1 MPWVILAAALCVLV
15 WFWPRNTL
23 IGLAVV
29 GTAGVLA
36 GIAFWGYGVY
46 DERQRELVAITVE
59 PAAEAASRTSPGI
72 ACGEG
77 ELLVSIT
84 NGSGKTV
91 TGVRFNVGAY
101 REGRSTNIAKG
112 NWFDDD
118 HIINPRGTV
127 SACWKAPGLTRDPE
141 GDRVAS
147 AGTEAFIG
155 KAPAGNK
162 AVSGIVQHSVHQRN
176 VFRFKA
182 DSHTGGACHFHGVTA
197 KTKACDICGRLK
209 FQLPNDP
216 AATFIQP
223 GGPGAEFLFGIF
235 PAVPLGFNY
244 RGQDACAERLGE
256 DQSVTGA
263 QTSV

>member
-91 TGVRFNVGAY
+91 TGVRFNV
-101 REGRSTNIAKG
+101 TG
-112 NWFDDD
+112 ND
-118 HIINPRGTV
+118 INTV
-127 SACWKAPGLTRDPE
+127 SL
-141 GDRVAS
+141 
-147 AGTEAFIG
+147 
-155 KAPAGNK
+155 
-162 AVSGIVQHSVHQRN
+162 
-176 VFRFKA
+176 
-182 DSHTGGACHFHGVTA
+182 
-197 KTKACDICGRLK
+197 
-209 FQLPNDP
+209 
-216 AATFIQP
+216 
-223 GGPGAEFLFGIF
+223 
-235 PAVPLGFNY
+235 
-244 RGQDACAERLGE
+244 
-256 DQSVTGA
+256 
-263 QTSV
+263 

>member
-1 MPWVILAAALCVLV
+1 MPWVILAVALCVLV

-141 GDRVAS
+141 GTGWSGRPAS
-147 AGTEAFIG
+147 SSWSSPRRTRAGAD
-155 KAPAGNK
+155 APARFVWAGLGRQAQK
-162 AVSGIVQHSVHQRN
+162 RPGRPGHRGYFAIVGAGALSRSFCRSSLKGSCLWC
-176 VFRFKA
+176 FRYWRWAF
-182 DSHTGGACHFHGVTA
+182 SRSFT
-197 KTKACDICGRLK
+197 
-209 FQLPNDP
+209 
-216 AATFIQP
+216 
-223 GGPGAEFLFGIF
+223 
-235 PAVPLGFNY
+235 
-244 RGQDACAERLGE
+244 
-256 DQSVTGA
+256 
-263 QTSV
+263 

>member
-1 MPWVILAAALCVLV
+1 MFVPFLIMLREGLEAALIVSLIASYLKRTQRGRWIGVMWIGVILAAALCVLV

-141 GDRVAS
+141 GDRVVWKAS
-147 AGTEAFIG
+147 IIKLEF
-155 KAPAGNK
+155 
-162 AVSGIVQHSVHQRN
+162 
-176 VFRFKA
+176 
-182 DSHTGGACHFHGVTA
+182 
-197 KTKACDICGRLK
+197 
-209 FQLPNDP
+209 
-216 AATFIQP
+216 
-223 GGPGAEFLFGIF
+223 AE
-235 PAVPLGFNY
+235 
-244 RGQDACAERLGE
+244 
-256 DQSVTGA
+256 
-263 QTSV
+263 

>member
-1 MPWVILAAALCVLV
+1 MILAAALCVLV

-29 GTAGVLA
+29 GTVGALV

-46 DERQRELVAITVE
+46 AERQRELVAITVE
-59 PAAEAASRTSPGI
+59 PAAEAASRVSPGI

-91 TGVRFNVGAY
+91 LGVRFNVGAY

-141 GDRVAS
+141 GDRVVWKAS
-147 AGTEAFIG
+147 IIKLEF
-155 KAPAGNK
+155 
-162 AVSGIVQHSVHQRN
+162 
-176 VFRFKA
+176 
-182 DSHTGGACHFHGVTA
+182 
-197 KTKACDICGRLK
+197 
-209 FQLPNDP
+209 
-216 AATFIQP
+216 
-223 GGPGAEFLFGIF
+223 AE
-235 PAVPLGFNY
+235 
-244 RGQDACAERLGE
+244 
-256 DQSVTGA
+256 
-263 QTSV
+263 

>member
-46 DERQRELVAITVE
+46 DERQ
-59 PAAEAASRTSPGI
+59 
-72 ACGEG
+72 
-77 ELLVSIT
+77 
-84 NGSGKTV
+84 
-91 TGVRFNVGAY
+91 RFNVGAY

-141 GDRVAS
+141 GDRVVWKAS
-147 AGTEAFIG
+147 IIKLEF
-155 KAPAGNK
+155 
-162 AVSGIVQHSVHQRN
+162 
-176 VFRFKA
+176 
-182 DSHTGGACHFHGVTA
+182 
-197 KTKACDICGRLK
+197 
-209 FQLPNDP
+209 
-216 AATFIQP
+216 
-223 GGPGAEFLFGIF
+223 AE
-235 PAVPLGFNY
+235 
-244 RGQDACAERLGE
+244 
-256 DQSVTGA
+256 
-263 QTSV
+263 

>member
-1 MPWVILAAALCVLV
+1 MGDPCRRAVC
-15 WFWPRNTL
+15 P
-23 IGLAVV
+23 GL
-29 GTAGVLA
+29 VLA
-36 GIAFWGYGVY
+36 PEHADRLGRRRDGRGACRLAFWGYGVY

-141 GDRVAS
+141 GDRVVWKAS
-147 AGTEAFIG
+147 IIKLEF
-155 KAPAGNK
+155 
-162 AVSGIVQHSVHQRN
+162 
-176 VFRFKA
+176 
-182 DSHTGGACHFHGVTA
+182 
-197 KTKACDICGRLK
+197 
-209 FQLPNDP
+209 
-216 AATFIQP
+216 
-223 GGPGAEFLFGIF
+223 AE
-235 PAVPLGFNY
+235 
-244 RGQDACAERLGE
+244 
-256 DQSVTGA
+256 
-263 QTSV
+263 

>member
-1 MPWVILAAALCVLV
+1 MSTTDAPPNPWFSWDYVARNSEDIQRALGQHVSLTVQAVLLALVVALPLAFVAHLR
-15 WFWPRNTL
+15 PR
-23 IGLAVV
+23 LAGPVV

-141 GDRVAS
+141 GDRVVWKAS
-147 AGTEAFIG
+147 IIKLEF
-155 KAPAGNK
+155 
-162 AVSGIVQHSVHQRN
+162 
-176 VFRFKA
+176 
-182 DSHTGGACHFHGVTA
+182 
-197 KTKACDICGRLK
+197 
-209 FQLPNDP
+209 
-216 AATFIQP
+216 
-223 GGPGAEFLFGIF
+223 AE
-235 PAVPLGFNY
+235 
-244 RGQDACAERLGE
+244 
-256 DQSVTGA
+256 
-263 QTSV
+263 

>member
-46 DERQRELVAITVE
+46 D
-59 PAAEAASRTSPGI
+59 
-72 ACGEG
+72 EG

-141 GDRVAS
+141 GDRVVWKAS
-147 AGTEAFIG
+147 IIKLEF
-155 KAPAGNK
+155 
-162 AVSGIVQHSVHQRN
+162 
-176 VFRFKA
+176 
-182 DSHTGGACHFHGVTA
+182 
-197 KTKACDICGRLK
+197 
-209 FQLPNDP
+209 
-216 AATFIQP
+216 
-223 GGPGAEFLFGIF
+223 AE
-235 PAVPLGFNY
+235 
-244 RGQDACAERLGE
+244 
-256 DQSVTGA
+256 
-263 QTSV
+263 

>member
-1 MPWVILAAALCVLV
+1 MSLV

-112 NWFDDD
+112 TGSTTITSSIHGD
-118 HIINPRGTV
+118 GV
-127 SACWKAPGLTRDPE
+127 GLLEGPGLTRDPE
-141 GDRVAS
+141 GDRVVWKAS
-147 AGTEAFIG
+147 IIKLEF
-155 KAPAGNK
+155 
-162 AVSGIVQHSVHQRN
+162 
-176 VFRFKA
+176 
-182 DSHTGGACHFHGVTA
+182 
-197 KTKACDICGRLK
+197 
-209 FQLPNDP
+209 
-216 AATFIQP
+216 
-223 GGPGAEFLFGIF
+223 AE
-235 PAVPLGFNY
+235 
-244 RGQDACAERLGE
+244 
-256 DQSVTGA
+256 
-263 QTSV
+263 

>member
-141 GDRVAS
+141 GDRVVR
-147 AGTEAFIG
+147 AGIIKLEF
-155 KAPAGNK
+155 
-162 AVSGIVQHSVHQRN
+162 
-176 VFRFKA
+176 
-182 DSHTGGACHFHGVTA
+182 
-197 KTKACDICGRLK
+197 
-209 FQLPNDP
+209 
-216 AATFIQP
+216 
-223 GGPGAEFLFGIF
+223 AE
-235 PAVPLGFNY
+235 
-244 RGQDACAERLGE
+244 
-256 DQSVTGA
+256 
-263 QTSV
+263 

>member
-91 TGVRFNVGAY
+91 TGVRFNVTCNNINTAPLCRMCGFQHGIGFAY
-101 REGRSTNIAKG
+101 
-112 NWFDDD
+112 
-118 HIINPRGTV
+118 
-127 SACWKAPGLTRDPE
+127 AC
-141 GDRVAS
+141 
-147 AGTEAFIG
+147 
-155 KAPAGNK
+155 
-162 AVSGIVQHSVHQRN
+162 GISE
-176 VFRFKA
+176 KY
-182 DSHTGGACHFHGVTA
+182 
-197 KTKACDICGRLK
+197 L
-209 FQLPNDP
+209 
-216 AATFIQP
+216 
-223 GGPGAEFLFGIF
+223 
-235 PAVPLGFNY
+235 
-244 RGQDACAERLGE
+244 
-256 DQSVTGA
+256 
-263 QTSV
+263 